1 MQLHTEVIQPHREVS
16 SSPRNLNLRSKPLK
30 WALHP
35 RDRWRR
41 PWKIMAMCP
50 LIAVSLSKSAAKS
63 SANGCSF
70 SYKGSLPDRE
80 TPVPMVHLW
89 QSQSHECTGNSGT
102 CTSISHHHRRSILVN
117 TPTGFVGFLH
127 RSHVHT
133 LLPYALKGASS
144 LRAEKFQ
151 MFSQNSAVTNSVLFH
166 GLGNPVAHNVHDSQ
180 DHKALISH
188 LLLLQH
194 ICHLQP
200 TVCESLPPSGVRSNL
215 RSSVWKE

>member
-1 MQLHTEVIQPHREVS
+1 MQLHTEVVQPHREVS
-16 SSPRNLNLRSKPLK
+16 SSLRNLNIRSKPLK
-30 WALHP
+30 WAVHP

-41 PWKIMAMCP
+41 QWQIMTMCP
-50 LIAVSLSKSAAKS
+50 SIAVSLSRSAAK
-63 SANGCSF
+63 F
-70 SYKGSLPDRE
+70 STDGLFFSCEGSLPDRGS
-80 TPVPMVHLW
+80 PVPMVNLW
-89 QSQSHECTGNSGT
+89 QSHESHYRQLRHLRQS
-102 CTSISHHHRRSILVN
+102 IVVN
-117 TPTGFVGFLH
+117 TSTGLSSFLH

-133 LLPYALKGASS
+133 ILPCILKGASS

-151 MFSQNSAVTNSVLFH
+151 VLSQNSAVTNSVLFH
-166 GLGNPVAHNVHDSQ
+166 GLGNPMAHNVHDSQ

-200 TVCESLPPSGVRSNL
+200 TVYESLPPSGVRSNL